1 MDEQSKTETA
11 GAEEPSEARARTH
24 APDRSA
30 PSEEVLARRAE
41 YPRLRAKLGSL
52 AAAQAAL
59 DHQILLAL
67 RELDEGY
74 AWEGWASCA
83 HYLEHQLGWSAHE
96 ARERLRT
103 ARALKRL
110 PQLGQALAK
119 GELSYT
125 KLRKVAPIAD
135 ASNEGRVLNLART
148 TVYRQL
154 AQVVA
159 PFERALVHGGD
170 AENAADPAA
179 AAARREEARRLT
191 LRQLAGGLSR
201 VEATVLDEELE
212 VIQKALDAQRLTAQR
227 PEDEGGEG
235 AARKDEGEA
244 DAQARRKTRRQ
255 QRVDGFVSVF
265 EESLAAAA
273 EGKASAPVFGRYE
286 VLVHVTAADLQRE
299 VDRELA
305 QEGDP
310 SPRSLAGGS
319 RLQSG
324 ARLSADA
331 ARRLACHG
339 GRCDLLVEDLRLRT
353 SEVLDV
359 GRRQRGPSNAL
370 LRALWARDAGCRF
383 PGCSATRFVDAHH
396 VEHWADGGPTKLG
409 NLILLCRSH
418 HRLLHEGGYGVAA
431 AEGSFVF
438 RDPTGQ
444 RVGEEQPVFARSE
457 AVERELATAAAAAT
471 PGGLRATGC
480 HDDFEAPWAAAG
492 LWDSMDFD
500 AHLER
505 QRERNAEERV
515 DGWSER
521 ARAGR
526 DPPAA

>member
-1 MDEQSKTETA
+1 MNEQSKTETA
-11 GAEEPSEARARTH
+11 GAEEPSEARVRTDS
-24 APDRSA
+24 DRPA

-135 ASNEGRVLNLART
+135 ASNEGRVLKLART

-154 AQVVA
+154 AQAVA

-227 PEDEGGEG
+227 PEDEG
-235 AARKDEGEA
+235 
-244 DAQARRKTRRQ
+244 
-255 QRVDGFVSVF
+255 
-265 EESLAAAA
+265 
-273 EGKASAPVFGRYE
+273 KASAPVFGRYE

-310 SPRSLAGGS
+310 SPQRLTGGS

-515 DGWSER
+515 DGWRER